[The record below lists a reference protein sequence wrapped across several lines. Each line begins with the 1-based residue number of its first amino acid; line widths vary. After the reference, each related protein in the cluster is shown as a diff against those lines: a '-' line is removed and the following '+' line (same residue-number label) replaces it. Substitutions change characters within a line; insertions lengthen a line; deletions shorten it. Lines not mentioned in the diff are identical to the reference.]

1 VEMYTATEGVFA
13 QQIDER
19 PYVSP
24 NYDGFLFE
32 VRMSRGRLKLL
43 HELEPGEW
51 GRILI
56 SGPLFPR
63 YDIGDMVEAVGKNC
77 FRVFGRAG
85 METTL
90 EHILFELLMGDLHF

>member
-1 VEMYTATEGVFA
+1 MYSATEGVFA

-32 VRMSRGRLKLL
+32 VRTSRGKVKLL
-43 HELEPGEW
+43 HEMEPNEW
-51 GRILI
+51 GRIII

-63 YDIGDMVEAVGKNC
+63 YDIGDMVESVGKSC
-77 FRVFGRAG
+77 FRVFGRASG
-85 METTL
+85 STTL
-90 EHILFELLMGDLHF
+90 EHVLFELFTGGFHF